1 MPSDICC
8 LGARAGCDRLFLP
21 IHMIVLHPMQN
32 GERNDNIRE
41 KVPSKFDE
49 TEERERER
57 ERVKWQVQCHSCIR
71 YQSIMM
77 MKTNAKLIHPIS
89 IEPFNIYGWSPSAN
103 GSVKFFRFRVMQR
116 NSYPTRQKAPTGV

>member
-21 IHMIVLHPMQN
+21 IHMIVLRPMQN

-49 TEERERER
+49 TEERERI
-57 ERVKWQVQCHSCIR
+57 KWQVQCHSCVR

-77 MKTNAKLIHPIS
+77 MKTNAKLSDLNRTLQHLRMPS
-89 IEPFNIYGWSPSAN
+89 SAN
-103 GSVKFFRFRVMQR
+103 GSIEFFRFRVMQR
-116 NSYPTRQKAPTGV
+116 NSYLTRQKAPTGV

>member
-21 IHMIVLHPMQN
+21 IHMIVLRPMQN

-49 TEERERER
+49 TEERESKMASAVPFMHTLPKHHDDEN
-57 ERVKWQVQCHSCIR
+57 KCQAIR
-71 YQSIMM
+71 SQS
-77 MKTNAKLIHPIS
+77 N
-89 IEPFNIYGWSPSAN
+89 PSTSTDALKCKRIN
-103 GSVKFFRFRVMQR
+103 
-116 NSYPTRQKAPTGV
+116 